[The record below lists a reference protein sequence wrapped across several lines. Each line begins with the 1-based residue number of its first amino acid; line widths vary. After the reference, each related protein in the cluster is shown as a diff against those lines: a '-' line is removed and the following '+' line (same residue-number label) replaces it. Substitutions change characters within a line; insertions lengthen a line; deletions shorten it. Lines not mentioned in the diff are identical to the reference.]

1 METTQINLKTILF
14 FIILL
19 VISLSCFRNCND
31 KLRFQ
36 SENNKYIKSND
47 SLNILFQKSVLEIEK
62 NERKLKILNE
72 ELLIAQNNS
81 QVSETKYYALKNK
94 KIKPIYIDNLVD
106 CNDTIQYIYKY
117 SISKDSLCNLAIID
131 KNLVIN
137 KQDTIIKTNLTEKKE
152 LKDMIDLKEN
162 ANKNLESIILQDKK
176 EISQEKN
183 KKNLWKI
190 TSIGLTGVIL
200 KMLIFK

>member
-19 VISLSCFRNCND
+19 VISLACFRNCND

-36 SENNKYIKSND
+36 AENNKYAKSND

-94 KIKPIYIDNLVD
+94 IIKPKYIDNLVD

-137 KQDTIIKTNLTEKKE
+137 KQDTIIKTNLIEKKE